1 MARMIHSMIRVRDED
16 RSVGFYEKAFD
27 LRVANRYPFEGFTL
41 IYMSNDEQTFE
52 LELTVN
58 ADQSEPYD
66 LGNGYGHL
74 AFTVDDLRR
83 SHTRMIDLNYAPGD
97 IKEMKRDGQPFAR
110 FFFITDP
117 DGYKIEVLERSGR
130 FA

>member
-1 MARMIHSMIRVRDED
+1 
-16 RSVGFYEKAFD
+16 
-27 LRVANRYPFEGFTL
+27 
-41 IYMSNDEQTFE
+41 E
-52 LELTVN
+52 LLFAVSEFVN
-58 ADQSEPYD
+58 LSF
-66 LGNGYGHL
+66 GYGHL